1 MAARRPDDPMK
12 ARHSK
17 DEITHPDVHQR
28 LEKAVLEIFSNSDF
42 HKASIRDIANR
53 AEVSFTTIYKHYGS
67 KERLVFAFVDV
78 WMGKLTDRIVD
89 HLQGLEDLKEKLRK
103 VFWLQLDYYER
114 HVGLG
119 RIVFMTL
126 PMNTWMADQTFAQPR
141 MMGLMIDVLRQ
152 GQREGILNPHVRAG
166 TLLDFLM
173 GFVQRSFFMWILRGR
188 QESLA
193 AQANT
198 MFEMV
203 WRGMANPERD
213 HHQQTHEPAQLTTN
227 T

>member
-1 MAARRPDDPMK
+1 MK

-17 DEITHPDVHQR
+17 DELTHPDVHQR

-53 AEVSFTTIYKHYGS
+53 AEVSFNTIYKHYGS

-173 GFVQRSFFMWILRGR
+173 GFVQRSFFMWILRGQ

-203 WRGMANPERD
+203 WRGMTNPDRE
-213 HHQQTHEPAQLTTN
+213 HLQQAHEAAQPITKA
-227 T
+227 

>member
-1 MAARRPDDPMK
+1 MADK
-12 ARHSK
+12 F
-17 DEITHPDVHQR
+17 HPDVHQR

-42 HKASIRDIANR
+42 HKASIRDV
-53 AEVSFTTIYKHYGS
+53 AEKAGVSFTTIYKHYGS

-89 HLQGLEDLKEKLRK
+89 HLQGIEDLKEKLRK

-126 PMNTWMADQTFAQPR
+126 PMNTWMGDKTFDQPR

-152 GQREGILNPHVRAG
+152 GQKEGVLNPDVRAG

-173 GFVQRSFFMWILRGR
+173 GFVQRSFFMWILRG
-188 QESLA
+188 QNSSLA
-193 AQANT
+193 AEANT
-198 MFEMV
+198 LFEMV
-203 WRGMANPERD
+203 WRGMANPKYKNNQ
-213 HHQQTHEPAQLTTN
+213 HN
-227 T
+227 S

>member
-1 MAARRPDDPMK
+1 MK
-12 ARHSK
+12 TRHSK
-17 DEITHPDVHQR
+17 DELTHPDVHQR

-42 HKASIRDIANR
+42 HKASIRDIAHR

-114 HVGLG
+114 HIGLG

-203 WRGMANPERD
+203 WRGMTNPERD
-213 HHQQTHEPAQLTTN
+213 HHQQAHEPVPPITKA
-227 T
+227 

>member
-1 MAARRPDDPMK
+1 MADK
-12 ARHSK
+12 F
-17 DEITHPDVHQR
+17 HPDVHQR

-42 HKASIRDIANR
+42 HKASIRDV
-53 AEVSFTTIYKHYGS
+53 AEQAGVSFTTIYKHYGS

-89 HLQGLEDLKEKLRK
+89 HLQGIEDLKEKLRK

-126 PMNTWMADQTFAQPR
+126 PMNTWMGDKTFDQPR

-152 GQREGILNPHVRAG
+152 GQKEGILNPDVRAG

-173 GFVQRSFFMWILRGR
+173 VFVQRSFFMWILRG
-188 QESLA
+188 QNGSLA
-193 AQANT
+193 AEANT
-198 MFEMV
+198 LFEMV
-203 WRGMANPERD
+203 WRGMANPKYKNNQ
-213 HHQQTHEPAQLTTN
+213 HN
-227 T
+227 S